1 MPKGEKNPPMHR
13 EALLPE
19 LDETTQP
26 PQEVIEFVSKGLA
39 FDALARVARAYGV
52 TQQLMAELIGV
63 SPRTLQRRRADGCF
77 DAPESERLYRF
88 IRLYRRALDVF
99 DEDEDAAREFLTEA
113 QTGLA
118 SAVPTEMARSEY
130 GAAEVMDLLGRIDHG
145 VYT

>member
-1 MPKGEKNPPMHR
+1 MHR

-19 LDETTQP
+19 LDEATLP
-26 PQEVIEFVSKGLA
+26 PHEVIEFVAKGLA

-52 TQQLMAELIGV
+52 TQRVMAGLIGV

-99 DEDEDAAREFLTEA
+99 DEDEDAAQEFLTEA
-113 QTGLA
+113 QPGLA

>member
-1 MPKGEKNPPMHR
+1 MHR

>member
-1 MPKGEKNPPMHR
+1 MHR

-19 LDETTQP
+19 LDEATRP

-52 TQQLMAELIGV
+52 TQQVMAGLIGV
-63 SPRTLQRRRADGCF
+63 SPRTLQRRRANGCF
-77 DAPESERLYRF
+77 DASESERLYRF

-113 QTGLA
+113 QPGLA
-118 SAVPTEMARSEY
+118 SAVPAEMARSEY